1 MKIKKDVF
9 DIFEKDDSYRYIMK
23 RLLKASIEESFNSII
38 ITEAGLGYP
47 IIYVNPA
54 FCELTDYGSH
64 EVVGKS
70 PSILQGPK
78 TDQKVLERLNAD
90 LSQGRVFHGRAI
102 NYRKDGTEFM
112 MEWKIAPV
120 HNEKND
126 ITHYVAIQRNVSGK
140 EF

>member
-1 MKIKKDVF
+1 MEIEKDIF
-9 DIFEKDDSYRYIMK
+9 DIFEKDDSYRYIMT
-23 RLLKASIEESFNSII
+23 RLLQASIEESFNSIM
-38 ITEAGLGYP
+38 ITKAGPGYP

-54 FCELTDYGSH
+54 FCELTGYGSY

-78 TDQKVLERLNAD
+78 TDRKVLERLDAD
-90 LSQGRVFHGRAI
+90 ISQGKTFHGRAI

-120 HNEKND
+120 RNEKND
-126 ITHYVAIQRNVSGK
+126 IMHYLAIQRNISG
-140 EF
+140 E

>member
-54 FCELTDYGSH
+54 FCELTGYGSH

>member
-38 ITEAGLGYP
+38 TEAGLGYP

-54 FCELTDYGSH
+54 FCELTGCGSH

-70 PSILQGPK
+70 PSISQGPK
-78 TDQKVLERLNAD
+78 TDQKVLERLNSD
-90 LSQGRVFHGRAI
+90 LSQGRVFHGRAT

-126 ITHYVAIQRNVSGK
+126 ITHYIAIQRNVSGK

>member
-23 RLLKASIEESFNSII
+23 GLLKASIEESFNSII

-54 FCELTDYGSH
+54 FCELTGYGSH

-78 TDQKVLERLNAD
+78 TDQKVLERLNAE
-90 LSQGRVFHGRAI
+90 LSEGRVFHGRAI

>member
-38 ITEAGLGYP
+38 ITEAGIGYP

-54 FCELTDYGSH
+54 FCELTGYGSH

>member
-54 FCELTDYGSH
+54 FCELTGYGSH

-78 TDQKVLERLNAD
+78 TDQEVLERLNAA

-126 ITHYVAIQRNVSGK
+126 ITHYIAIQRNVSGK

>member
-54 FCELTDYGSH
+54 FCELTGYGSH

-78 TDQKVLERLNAD
+78 TDQKVLERLNAE
-90 LSQGRVFHGRAI
+90 LSEGRVFHGRAI

>member
-54 FCELTDYGSH
+54 FCELTG
-64 EVVGKS
+64 
-70 PSILQGPK
+70 
-78 TDQKVLERLNAD
+78 
-90 LSQGRVFHGRAI
+90 
-102 NYRKDGTEFM
+102 
-112 MEWKIAPV
+112 
-120 HNEKND
+120 
-126 ITHYVAIQRNVSGK
+126 
-140 EF
+140 

>member
-1 MKIKKDVF
+1 MKIKEDVF

-47 IIYVNPA
+47 IVYVNPA
-54 FCELTDYGSH
+54 FCELTGYGSH

-78 TDQKVLERLNAD
+78 TDQKVLERLNAN

-102 NYRKDGTEFM
+102 NYRKDGTEFI

-126 ITHYVAIQRNVSGK
+126 IMHYIAIQRNVSGK

>member
-38 ITEAGLGYP
+38 ITEAGIGYP

-54 FCELTDYGSH
+54 FCELTGYGSH

-78 TDQKVLERLNAD
+78 TDQKVLERLNAE
-90 LSQGRVFHGRAI
+90 LSEGRVFHGRAI

>member
-54 FCELTDYGSH
+54 FCVLTGYGSH

-126 ITHYVAIQRNVSGK
+126 ITHYIAIQRNVSGK